1 MAKKEKIKHGSSS
14 CLTAFADL
22 FWDVPPSSIDFDIHA
37 RFVIERVL
45 ERGSVDD
52 WLMLLDLYGK
62 KRICEEVVHI
72 RSLDPKSLNFL
83 SVSFSIDKDKFRC
96 CS

>member
-1 MAKKEKIKHGSSS
+1 MNRNLDKS
-14 CLTAFADL
+14 L
-22 FWDVPPSSIDFDIHA
+22 FWDVDTGNLDFDIHA

-45 ERGSVDD
+45 GRGSVDD
-52 WLMLLDLYGK
+52 WLMLLNLYGK
-62 KRICEEVVHI
+62 KRISEEVVYI

-83 SVSFSIDKDKFRC
+83 SVSFNIDKEKFRC